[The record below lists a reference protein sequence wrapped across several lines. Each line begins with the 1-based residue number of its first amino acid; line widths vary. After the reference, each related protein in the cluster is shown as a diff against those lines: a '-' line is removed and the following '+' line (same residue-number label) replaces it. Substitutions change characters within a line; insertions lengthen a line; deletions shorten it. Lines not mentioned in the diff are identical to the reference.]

1 MYLCASSHV
10 KLIGDEPWRS
20 PCDKGLNP
28 SSLHIV
34 SWPIAY
40 GVPTTCSLVPL
51 PLVKLCRVVTCDLVS
66 LSPLGQGVD
75 ILRATPSPLVRFG
88 ITMSFIVIVTSN
100 F

>member
-1 MYLCASSHV
+1 
-10 KLIGDEPWRS
+10 
-20 PCDKGLNP
+20 
-28 SSLHIV
+28 
-34 SWPIAY
+34 
-40 GVPTTCSLVPL
+40 
-51 PLVKLCRVVTCDLVS
+51 